1 MQRMIAILGYR
12 VTGIALLIDA
22 CRKMRR
28 HALVTLGAILLAF
41 ISTQMNAHAEIR
53 ADQKYIEPIKK
64 SSGITPVAIDS
75 FGDSIDL
82 STGSVEFKW
91 TDIDVPGNNSLPV
104 RLQRS
109 LVIEDKEA
117 SASELGGFGAA
128 GNIDIPYLKGVFPTT
143 GWQVDGA
150 NPNARCS
157 MYGAPPALTQISASD
172 YWNGNSMHI
181 PWEGDQMMLSG
192 PAAPLPQPAG
202 GTTIMTKKFWAFKCS
217 PSTKNGYPGEG
228 FIALSPE
235 GDTYYFDWVVSKNY
249 GRFSKRFGNYAHST
263 ATMDRKLVYF
273 LVTKIEDRFG
283 NWVSYE
289 YSGDKLS
296 RISSSDNRYIQID
309 SWNGGNIASVSSSV
323 GTWTYAYAPNSL
335 VTTQPD
341 GAHWQYVSSGAL
353 DVEPTPA
360 LPLYTG
366 YVGPDGQPRCPA
378 PEPSSG
384 NYGLAVTQPSGATAT
399 FTFTVMR
406 HGKNNIPKL
415 CNSFIDEGLMSYRY
429 LTIPNFSDTLT
440 LVSKSVTGPGLAT
453 MQWTYTYVGG
463 GIGLAF
469 EDICSDPPT
478 PLACPKTKATE
489 VRGPERSFRRY
500 TFGKMY
506 KLNSGQLLQVDEGY
520 ETGSSPNVQAVI
532 LKTTM
537 NEYMT
542 AAEVSTQPFPDRV
555 GSPGSYRFDDVEM
568 ASLRPLKQARVT
580 QDGATFTNTR
590 SNFDVFARPK
600 QVTKSSAPVP

>member
-1 MQRMIAILGYR
+1 MHI
-12 VTGIALLIDA
+12 V
-22 CRKMRR
+22 
-28 HALVTLGAILLAF
+28 VTLVAILLVSM
-41 ISTQMNAHAEIR
+41 STHAVALAEIR

-64 SSGITPVAIDS
+64 SSGITPVSIDS

-82 STGSVEFKW
+82 SSGSVEFKW
-91 TDIDVPGNNSLPV
+91 TDIDIPGNNNLPV

-109 LVIEDKEA
+109 LVVEDKE
-117 SASELGGFGAA
+117 SIASELGGFGAA
-128 GNIDIPYLKGVFPTT
+128 GNIDIPYLKGVFPVA
-143 GWQVDGA
+143 GWQVSGA
-150 NPNARCS
+150 SPNARCS
-157 MYGAPPALTQISASD
+157 MFGPPPDFTQISSSD

-181 PWEGDQMMLSG
+181 PWAGDQAMLSS
-192 PAAPLPQPAG
+192 PAASLPKPMGAAN
-202 GTTIMTKKFWAFKCS
+202 IMTKKFWAFKCS

-235 GDTYYFDWVVSKNY
+235 GDTYYFDWVVSRNY

-296 RISSSDNRYIQID
+296 RIFSSDNRFIQID
-309 SWNGGNIASVSSSV
+309 SWNGDNIASVSSSV
-323 GTWTYAYAPNSL
+323 GTWTYAYTANSL

-353 DVEPTPA
+353 NVEPTPA

-366 YVGPDGQPRCPA
+366 NIGPDGQPRCPA
-378 PEPSSG
+378 PEASSG
-384 NYGLAVTQPSGATAT
+384 NYGLTVTQPSGAAAA
-399 FTFTVMR
+399 FAFTVMR
-406 HGKNNIPKL
+406 HGKNNVPKL

-440 LVSKSVTGPGLAT
+440 LVSKSIAGPGLAA
-453 MQWTYTYVGG
+453 MQWSYTYVGG

-469 EDICSDPPT
+469 EDVCSNPPT

-489 VRGPERSFRRY
+489 VRGPDRSYKRY
-500 TFGKMY
+500 TFGKLY
-506 KLNSGQLLQVDEGY
+506 KINSGQLLQVDEGY

-532 LKTTM
+532 LKTTT

-542 AAEVSTQPFPDRV
+542 AAEVSAQPFPDRV
-555 GSPGSYRFDDVEM
+555 GSPGSSRFDDVEM
-568 ASLRPLKQARVT
+568 ASLRPLRKTQIT
-580 QDGATFTNTR
+580 QDGTAFTSTSSTF
-590 SNFDVFARPK
+590 DGLARPITVVK
-600 QVTKSSAPVP
+600 ASAPVP